1 MSDIREI
8 MTADPNICTPLTSIE
23 NIEKLMADTN
33 SREIV
38 VVDTIEEKHVVG
50 MINKSDIDAMAEAR
64 EVKHESLNAEQCMRP
79 IIFQVRET
87 TPIEECDRILKANKI
102 DHLVIVDEEG
112 HLCGLYNPAGLLPIE
127 Q

>member
-33 SREIV
+33 SKEIV

-50 MINKSDIDAMAEAR
+50 MINKSDIDAVAESK

-87 TPIEECDRILKANKI
+87 TSIEECDRILEDNKI
-102 DHLVIVDEEG
+102 DHLVIVDAEG

>member
-8 MTADPNICTPLTSIE
+8 MTTEPNICTPLTSIE

-33 SREIV
+33 SKEIL
-38 VVDTIEEKHVVG
+38 VVDTILEKHVVG
-50 MINKSDIDAMAEAR
+50 IINKSDIDAKAEAQ

-79 IIFQVRET
+79 MPFQVRET
-87 TPIEECDRILKANKI
+87 TSIEECDRILMANKI

-112 HLCGLYNPAGLLPIE
+112 HLCGVYKPAGLLPVG